1 MNIETINHQMPTSI
15 LESPSLLTL
24 RIYGDDGGWLAVT
37 RIERIPKPD
46 EYGHDYGHIIHR
58 VDYSHNHV
66 GAWFEPGRLGKSLSS
81 IADSSYSGENLIF
94 STDPDGVCWYL
105 DKYRRM
111 RGSELV
117 GYRSEFSDQPPVYPG
132 FDL

>member
-1 MNIETINHQMPTSI
+1 MPTSI

-94 STDPDGVCWYL
+94 FHRSGWGL
-105 DKYRRM
+105 
-111 RGSELV
+111 LV
-117 GYRSEFSDQPPVYPG
+117 SGQIQEIEGIRACGIPFGILRSSAGLSRF
-132 FDL
+132 